1 MSASLL
7 YITAKNRREA
17 AAIGRALVN
26 ERLAACVNILGPI
39 HSIYRWKGAVEE
51 AGEVVFVAKTKN
63 TLVKKAIARIRAL
76 HSYEC
81 PCVVALPIMQGNPAF
96 LSWINDET
104 A

>member
-1 MSASLL
+1 MSASIL
-7 YITAKNRREA
+7 YITAKNRRQA
-17 AAIGRALVN
+17 TAIGRALVN

-51 AGEVVFVAKTKN
+51 AGEVAFVAKTKN
-63 TLVKKAIARIRAL
+63 TLVKKAISRIRAL

-81 PCVVALPIMQGNPAF
+81 PCVVALPITQGNPAY
-96 LSWINDET
+96 LSWIDDET

>member
-1 MSASLL
+1 MSASFL

-17 AAIGRALVN
+17 AAIGRAIVN